1 MILLTSTALV
11 IPLSS
16 SLVLKGEALTM
27 VPLMFF
33 SILASGG
40 WRDSMIVS
48 SLVFH
53 ILVLVDVLLTHLPG

>member
-1 MILLTSTALV
+1 MIFLTSIALAV
-11 IPLSS
+11 PLSS

-33 SILASGG
+33 SILAFRG
-40 WRDSMIVS
+40 WMDSMTVS

-53 ILVLVDVLLTHLPG
+53 ILVFVDVLLTRLLG

>member
-1 MILLTSTALV
+1 MILLTSIALA

-16 SLVLKGEALTM
+16 SLVLKGETLTM

-33 SILASGG
+33 SILAFGG
-40 WRDSMIVS
+40 WMDSMTVS

-53 ILVLVDVLLTHLPG
+53 ILVLVDVLLTGLLG

>member
-1 MILLTSTALV
+1 MILLTSTALAV
-11 IPLSS
+11 PLSTG
-16 SLVLKGEALTM
+16 LVLKGEALTM

-33 SILASGG
+33 SILIFGG
-40 WRDSMIVS
+40 WMDSMTVS